1 MQWLLALGFLFGI
14 FSGVH
19 CNERLK
25 NDKNEDLDVVNV
37 FLKDIISTFKLLSPT
52 IIYEEVAPDVCMTEN
67 WVLCLPNF
75 QRGSIDGLA
84 NHLITVHNISKHD
97 GVIFL
102 QNELN
107 QELLELLTSLAPF
120 ILNTNVPAFMP
131 KEYVEMIKLRL
142 DSNVIFYEKEA
153 MNKFSLFDI
162 FAVKGGPL
170 ITLDIGD
177 WDTENGTRLKEN
189 IVRWERRTDLK
200 GAEFINALAFNG
212 AAARFTYDHYCE
224 YSAARIFVLR

>member
-1 MQWLLALGFLFGI
+1 
-14 FSGVH
+14 
-19 CNERLK
+19 
-25 NDKNEDLDVVNV
+25 
-37 FLKDIISTFKLLSPT
+37 
-52 IIYEEVAPDVCMTEN
+52 
-67 WVLCLPNF
+67 
-75 QRGSIDGLA
+75 
-84 NHLITVHNISKHD
+84 
-97 GVIFL
+97 
-102 QNELN
+102 
-107 QELLELLTSLAPF
+107 
-120 ILNTNVPAFMP
+120 MP

-153 MNKFSLFDI
+153 MKKFSLFDI

-212 AAARFTYDHYCE
+212 AAAQFIYDHYCE
-224 YSAARIFVLR
+224 YSAARIFVLRLIVLPAYLFNFWPVLFYSAIIKIALLMVQIIKARLFVQVLACKPQNVYIRGRQCTGKTLYEPV